1 MIILESLFYL
11 VFFAGKK
18 SLKELQQMCFK
29 LKDEVFS
36 KPRAG
41 FAFNTKA
48 MEKMILDQ
56 FGEHMTMNDVKRPK

>member
-1 MIILESLFYL
+1 
-11 VFFAGKK
+11 
-18 SLKELQQMCFK
+18 MCFK